1 MSLWLAN
8 VAAVTDK
15 LLRAISIHISLT
27 PPTITKTSRSIYTH
41 IIRAK
46 HFHQQFCQ
54 LPLPNSISRACSQ
67 VNILFQWKKRFK
79 LVFNNHS
86 RPAKNLESPGH
97 FLSCFLSLFWYAGYW
112 EFKHLYTFLSKWIRD
127 KGSLKA
133 DSFFCHEVIATSTVS
148 LICNANLLTF
158 WQKLGCWTFLYSVA
172 RLSIIIG

>member
-27 PPTITKTSRSIYTH
+27 PSTITKTSRSIYTH

-86 RPAKNLESPGH
+86 CPAKNLESPGH
-97 FLSCFLSLFWYAGYW
+97 FLSCFLSLFWNAGYW

-127 KGSLKA
+127 KGSLKV
-133 DSFFCHEVIATSTVS
+133 DTYFCQEVMQLWPLFDLSCANFLTSR
-148 LICNANLLTF
+148 
-158 WQKLGCWTFLYSVA
+158 QKWKC
-172 RLSIIIG
+172 